1 MTNKLP
7 IMNLKFSYILVL
19 CFISTSLFAQIDRSK
34 MPEPGPAPEINLGE
48 PETFDLNNGLE
59 VMVVEDN
66 KLPRVSVRLIID
78 NSPHLEKK
86 PGVAS
91 LATALMGTGTT
102 SMSKDEYNEEIE
114 FLGASVNLGAEFA
127 FASSLSKYF
136 PRVFELMADGALN
149 PVFTQEEFEA
159 EKAKLIEGLKTDKK
173 NVGAVANRVS
183 SVLAFTK
190 NHPFGQYLTE
200 ESVESVT
207 LEDVKTYYETYFVP
221 ANAYMAFVGDISKK
235 EAKNLVDKYFND
247 WKADVAPEV
256 TLPSPQKAQF
266 RQINFV
272 NMSNA
277 VQSEIIAQNVVDLK
291 MNDPDYFPV
300 LVANQILGGSF
311 GSYLNMNLRE
321 DKGYTYGARSSIGAS
336 RYPTRF
342 RATVSV
348 RNEVTDSAV
357 VEILK
362 EIKRIRTEPVDAQ
375 KLEDTKKKFAGNFV
389 LRLEQPSTLVS
400 YAINKRTDNLP
411 DDFYKT
417 YLQNIN
423 AVTAEDI
430 QRVAN
435 KYFDINHLQ
444 IVVAGKGS
452 EVMENL
458 DKVTFEGKKVPVL
471 YHDEY
476 GKKIEKPTFSKPIPD
491 GVTVQT
497 IFDDYIKAV
506 GGKEKVMAVENA
518 VMKGSMSAQGMNL
531 SVEMIATN
539 KNTNFMEIA
548 MPGMTVV
555 KSVIGEDFG
564 YQVTQGQRKD
574 MTAEELASEK
584 LTAGLF
590 PELNDASQFELVGIE
605 STDKGDAYVIQITDN
620 KKYYY
625 STKTGLLIKEVEKV
639 EQMGQTFESTFY
651 FDDYKEVSGVMYP
664 HKLIQS
670 VGPQNFEIV
679 FNEILINQDI
689 PADKFN

>member
-1 MTNKLP
+1 MKF
-7 IMNLKFSYILVL
+7 KFSYILVL
-19 CFISTSLFAQIDRSK
+19 CFISTGLFAQIDRSK

-48 PETFDLNNGLE
+48 PDTFELNNGLE

-78 NSPHLEKK
+78 NSPHLDKK

-91 LATALMGTGTT
+91 LAAALMGTGTT
-102 SMSKDEYNEEIE
+102 TMSKDEYNEEIE
-114 FLGASVNLGAEFA
+114 FLGANVNLGAEFA

-149 PVFTQEEFEA
+149 PVFSEEEFES
-159 EKAKLIEGLKTDKK
+159 EKARLIEGLKTDKK

-183 SVLAFTK
+183 SVLAYTEK
-190 NHPFGQYLTE
+190 HPYGQYLTE

-207 LEDVKTYYETYFVP
+207 LDDVKKYYETYFVP
-221 ANAYMAFVGDISKK
+221 ANAYMAFVGDIDKK
-235 EAKNLVDKYFND
+235 EAKKLVTTFFND

-256 TLPSPQKAQF
+256 SLPNPQKAQF

-277 VQSEIIAQNVVDLK
+277 VQSEIIAQSVVDLK
-291 MNDPDYFPV
+291 MNDEDYFPV

-321 DKGYTYGARSSIGAS
+321 DKGYTYGARSSIGAD
-336 RYPTRF
+336 RYASRF
-342 RATVSV
+342 RASVSV

-389 LRLEQPSTLVS
+389 LRLEQPSTIVN

-417 YLQNIN
+417 YLQKIN
-423 AVTAEDI
+423 AVTVEDV

-452 EVMENL
+452 EVIENL
-458 DKVTFEGKKVPVL
+458 EKVTFEDKKVPVI

-491 GVTVQT
+491 GVTVET
-497 IFDDYIKAV
+497 IFNDYIAAV
-506 GGKEKVMAVENA
+506 GGKDKVTSVDNA
-518 VMKGSMSAQGMNL
+518 VMKGSMSAQGMSL
-531 SVEMIATN
+531 SVEMVSTSDN
-539 KNTNFMEIA
+539 KMFMEMKMGEMSVA
-548 MPGMTVV
+548 
-555 KSVIGEDFG
+555 KNVIGEDSG
-564 YQVTQGQRKD
+564 YAMQQGQKKD
-574 MTAEELASEK
+574 MSAEEFAEAKPTAS
-584 LTAGLF
+584 LF
-590 PELNDASQFELVGIE
+590 PELNVSPEYELVGVE
-605 STDKGDAYVIQITDN
+605 STDDGDAYVVNISSKQKN
-620 KKYYY
+620 YY
-625 STKTGLLIKEVEKV
+625 STKTGLKLKSVTTM
-639 EQMGQTFESTFY
+639 EQMGQTYESTVRY
-651 FDDYKEVSGVMYP
+651 GDYKEIEGVLLP
-664 HKLIQS
+664 FKLTQS
-670 VGPQNFEIV
+670 FGPQSFDIV
-679 FNEILINQDI
+679 FNEILLNQEI

>member
-1 MTNKLP
+1 MKIKL
-7 IMNLKFSYILVL
+7 SYILVL

-48 PETFDLNNGLE
+48 PETFELKNGLE

-78 NSPHLEKK
+78 NSPHLDKK

-91 LATALMGTGTT
+91 LAAALMGTGTT
-102 SMSKDEYNEEIE
+102 TISKDEYNEEIE

-173 NVGAVANRVS
+173 NVGAVASRVS
-183 SVLAFTK
+183 SVLAYTEQ
-190 NHPFGQYLTE
+190 HPYGQYLTE

-207 LEDVKTYYETYFVP
+207 LEDVKKYYETYFVP
-221 ANAYMAFVGDISKK
+221 ANAYMAFVGDIDKK
-235 EAKNLVDKYFND
+235 EAKRLVTTFFED

-256 TLPSPQKAQF
+256 SLPTPQKAQF

-272 NMSNA
+272 NMPNA

-291 MNDPDYFPV
+291 MNDEDYFPV

-321 DKGYTYGARSSIGAS
+321 DKGYTYGARSSIGAD
-336 RYPTRF
+336 RYASRF
-342 RATVSV
+342 RASVSV

-362 EIKRIRTEPVDAQ
+362 EIRRIRTEPVDAQ

-389 LRLEQPSTLVS
+389 LRLEQPSTIVT

-417 YLQNIN
+417 YLQKIN
-423 AVTAEDI
+423 AVTAEDV
-430 QRVAN
+430 QMVAN

-444 IVVAGKGS
+444 IVVAGKGA

-458 DKVTFEGKKVPVL
+458 EKVSFDGKEVPVL
-471 YHDEY
+471 YHNEY
-476 GKKIEKPTFSKPIPD
+476 GKKIDKPTFSKPIPD

-497 IFDDYIKAV
+497 IFDDYIAAV
-506 GGKEKVMAVENA
+506 GGMDNVKAVENA
-518 VMKGSMSAQGMNL
+518 VMKGSMSAQGMSL

-548 MPGMTVV
+548 MPGMSVM
-555 KSVIGEDFG
+555 KSVIGEDSG
-564 YQVTQGQRKD
+564 YQVVQGQRKD
-574 MTAEELASEK
+574 MTSEELEAEK
-584 LTAGLF
+584 LTAGVF

-605 STDKGDAYVIQITDN
+605 STDKGDAYVVQITDN
-620 KKYYY
+620 KKNYY
-625 STKTGLLIKEVEKV
+625 STETGLLIKEVETV
-639 EQMGQTFESTFY
+639 EQMGQTFESSFY
-651 FDDYKEVSGVMYP
+651 FDDYKEVEGIMFP
-664 HKLIQS
+664 HLLVQS

-679 FNEILINQDI
+679 FNEILLNQDI